1 MILMFNWGPFGWFFG
16 STLGIIGFLVSRAV
30 FFLPTI
36 IAVAR
41 HHRNAL
47 AIFLVNFFLGW
58 TGIGWIAALVWS
70 VIR

>member
-1 MILMFNWGPFGWFFG
+1 MMHWGPFGWFFG
-16 STLGIIGFLVSRAV
+16 SAFGAVGFVVSLAV

-36 IAVAR
+36 TAIAR
-41 HHRNAL
+41 HHRNTL

-58 TGIGWIAALVWS
+58 TGIGWLAALVWS

>member
-1 MILMFNWGPFGWFFG
+1 MFNWGPFGWFFG
-16 STLGIIGFLVSRAV
+16 SAFGMVGFLLSLAV

-58 TGIGWIAALVWS
+58 TGIGWIAALIWS